1 VLSTDI
7 VERVATGLLG
17 PVFCCPCQTSHRA
30 EAFEIIL
37 VLCFLIRIA
46 KYTGMFEPWTGLLVP
61 EIESV
66 WEGVLT
72 TEK

>member
-1 VLSTDI
+1 MAELFLLDPIFPGKT
-7 VERVATGLLG
+7 EGLQL
-17 PVFCCPCQTSHRA
+17 
-30 EAFEIIL
+30 FEIIL